1 MEFDVTLGEFLDGY
15 WETRMNEV
23 FASRAAL
30 DEEDQRRT
38 REVSVI
44 LDATDNNL
52 EKILINVPH

>member
-38 REVSVI
+38 RELSVI

-52 EKILINVPH
+52 

>member
-1 MEFDVTLGEFLDGY
+1 MEFDVTLGEFLGGY

-23 FASRAAL
+23 FASLAAL

-52 EKILINVPH
+52 